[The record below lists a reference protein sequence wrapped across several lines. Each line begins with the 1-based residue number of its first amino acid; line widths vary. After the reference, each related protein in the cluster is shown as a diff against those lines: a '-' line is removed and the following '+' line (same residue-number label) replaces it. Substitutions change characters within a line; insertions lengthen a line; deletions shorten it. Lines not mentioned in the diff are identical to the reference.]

1 MPKTPPNAAAVT
13 EKTTVDMQTAEKSA
27 RIPTKH
33 DMTYSIKKYK
43 MPVKNPNIR
52 PRILLSFAL
61 INPPIQLLKIVIA
74 TTDEEHIFSEVDHK
88 REILAKISIIITLM
102 KSAII
107 ADSITFLADFKL
119 KISLKTKPPLN
130 IMFVPLYSK
139 RDLFIPKLFF
149 GFFFGF
155 VIGIFYRTFATITFF
170 DNGFNGSD

>member
-33 DMTYSIKKYK
+33 DMTYNIKKYK

-107 ADSITFLADFKL
+107 ADNITFLTDFKL
-119 KISLKTKPPLN
+119 KMLLKTKPPFKYN
-130 IMFVPLYSK
+130 VCTTIFKEGFIYSEIIL
-139 RDLFIPKLFF
+139 RFLLRLRHRYLLPHFYHHYLF
-149 GFFFGF
+149 
-155 VIGIFYRTFATITFF
+155 
-170 DNGFNGSD
+170 